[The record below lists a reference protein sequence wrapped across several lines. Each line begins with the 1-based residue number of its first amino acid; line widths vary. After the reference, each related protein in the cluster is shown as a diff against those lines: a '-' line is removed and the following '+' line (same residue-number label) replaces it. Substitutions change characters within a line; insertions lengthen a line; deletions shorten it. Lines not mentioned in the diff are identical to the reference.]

1 MITLEGVLIR
11 IPDLPTPDL
20 ERWIVNDWVRP
31 DGEAG
36 SYAFQEID
44 VARIRLIQELRDQL
58 EINDAALPLVLRLLD
73 QLYDLRRS
81 LQDLAQARREV

>member
-11 IPDLPTPDL
+11 IPDLPAPDL

-81 LQDLAQARREV
+81 LREAAQSRRPG